1 MFGPNTYIDYPT
13 SISFSHRD
21 KQFIEVYKELKE
33 TFSEKFNLQDYDIL
47 FIGGSGTTAI
57 ESVVWST
64 LNDIEVSGVGG
75 VFKNKWE
82 RLVKTYGKEGSSKYY
97 RDILFCK
104 LETSNSS
111 YYEEIISRWN
121 GSIVD
126 AISSFP
132 YYDIPKGV
140 NIFVTCVNKQLGGF
154 PGLSIVGVKK
164 SFWNRIKDSDEFTY
178 LNLRRYH
185 EYGLKNQTPTTTPTQ
200 IYEHFL
206 HRLKNFDIDE
216 LRKKINKN
224 SELIVNTIGK
234 ENTIGDS
241 PCPVIT
247 IPKKNIPEIIARKWN
262 LYGLQTDSKNYQ
274 IFTYSCDD
282 EDYKK
287 FCNDYITHQT
297 HTGFYLNPKV
307 KKGKEILDTKLVWSD
322 KWGAPFYHY
331 IEKNFDKENTKI
343 LDVGCGDGSFLRGLQ
358 TRGFKDLT
366 GVDFTTVDLSMS
378 SGSINY
384 ISSFADNLPF
394 EDNEIDLLSSSEM
407 LEHLHE
413 DNIQD
418 VLKEFKRVC
427 NGTLFLTC
435 SHKESG
441 EVHEGQ
447 NLHFTIKDKDW
458 WEDTLS
464 EHFDILKIDIT
475 GSTKQNSNFVLESK

>member
-75 VFKNKWE
+75 VFRNKWE

-97 RDILFCK
+97 RDILFCQ

-164 SFWNRIKDSDEFTY
+164 SFWNRLKDSDEFTY

-247 IPKKNIPEIIARKWN
+247 IPKKNIPEVLARKWN

-287 FCNDYITHQT
+287 FCNDFITHQT
-297 HTGFYLNPKV
+297 HSGYYENPTDIHNKR
-307 KKGKEILDTKLVWSD
+307 KELSWSD
-322 KWGAPFYHY
+322 KWSAPFYPY
-331 IEKNFDKENTKI
+331 IEEKFNKENTKI

-358 TRGFKDLT
+358 TKGFKDLT
-366 GVDFTTVDLSMS
+366 GVDFTTIDLEIC
-378 SGSINY
+378 SGDINY
-384 ISSFADNLPF
+384 ISSFADKMPF
-394 EDNEIDLLSSSEM
+394 KDNEFDLLTSAEM
-407 LEHLHE
+407 LEHIHE
-413 DNIQD
+413 DNIHD
-418 VLKEFKRVC
+418 VLKEFQRVC
-427 NGTLFLTC
+427 NGTLLLTC
-435 SHKESG
+435 SHRYSG
-441 EVHEGQ
+441 ESHDGK
-447 NLHFTIKDKDW
+447 NLHFLVRDKNW
-458 WEDTLS
+458 WETTLS
-464 EHFDILKIDIT
+464 KYFVVLDSTTYSTSKQ
-475 GSTKQNSNFVLESK
+475 GSRFVLESK

>member
-75 VFKNKWE
+75 VFRNKWE

-97 RDILFCK
+97 RDILFCQ

-111 YYEEIISRWN
+111 CYEEIVSRWN

-164 SFWNRIKDSDEFTY
+164 SFWNRLKDSDEFTY

-206 HRLKNFDIDE
+206 HRLKNLDIDE

-247 IPKKNIPEIIARKWN
+247 IPKKNIPEVLARKWN

-287 FCNDYITHQT
+287 FCNDYTTHQT
-297 HTGFYLNPKV
+297 HSGYYKNPTDIHNQ
-307 KKGKEILDTKLVWSD
+307 EIKLSWSD
-322 KWGAPFYHY
+322 KWSAPFYPY
-331 IEKNFDKENTKI
+331 IEEKFDKKNTKI
-343 LDVGCGDGSFLRGLQ
+343 LDVGCGDGSFLRGLHSK
-358 TRGFKDLT
+358 GYKDLT
-366 GVDFTTVDLSMS
+366 GVDFTTIDLSIS
-378 SGSINY
+378 SGDINY

-394 EDNEIDLLSSSEM
+394 KDNEIDLLTSSEM
-407 LEHLHE
+407 LEHIHE
-413 DNIQD
+413 DNIHD

-427 NGTLFLTC
+427 NGTLLLTC
-435 SHKESG
+435 SHRYSG
-441 EVHEGQ
+441 ESHEGK
-447 NLHFTIKDKDW
+447 NLHFLVRDKSW
-458 WEDTLS
+458 WETTLS
-464 EHFDILKIDIT
+464 KYFVVLD
-475 GSTKQNSNFVLESK
+475 STTYSSSKQSSRFVLRSK